1 MVFIPALTTFVIS
14 ALLGGNKVL
23 LVGNIIEQEFTAAY
37 DWQLGSALSMVLM
50 VFIILNILLEAFTM
64 MQKVKNLYL
73 GAIVAFLYA
82 PIVVLIAQS
91 FNASRYRGQW
101 TGFTWEWYEKL
112 VENEEIINAFSNTL
126 TIGVTSAVFA
136 TLLAL
141 VTALGMR
148 QMGRRGSM
156 LFRGLANVPLLN
168 ADIVTGISLMLLFLG
183 LGLRLGYDTILL
195 AHIVI
200 SLPYAMLCILPQVLS
215 MDDVCYEAARD
226 LGATPVQAFR
236 KVILPELMPGI
247 VAAFLLSFAM
257 SADDFIVTYF
267 TKGAGIETLT
277 TEIYS
282 ELKLG
287 VHPEMYALSTLFFC
301 GVLVF
306 AALLMVN
313 YKVSPATA
321 RRAGGGGA

>member
-1 MVFIPALTTFVIS
+1 MEKFKKI
-14 ALLGGNKVL
+14 
-23 LVGNIIEQEFTAAY
+23 
-37 DWQLGSALSMVLM
+37 
-50 VFIILNILLEAFTM
+50 
-64 MQKVKNLYL
+64 YL
-73 GAIVAFLYA
+73 GAIVLFLYA
-82 PIVVLIAQS
+82 PILVLIAQS

-101 TGFTWEWYEKL
+101 TGFTWQWYERL
-112 VENEEIINAFSNTL
+112 IENEEIISAFSNTL
-126 TIGVTSAVFA
+126 TIGVTSAALA

-148 QMGRRGSM
+148 QMGLRGRM

-226 LGATPVQAFR
+226 LGAAPVTAFR
-236 KVILPELMPGI
+236 KVILPELVPGI

-287 VHPEMYALSTLFFC
+287 VHPEMYALSALLFC

-313 YKVSPATA
+313 YKVI
-321 RRAGGGGA
+321 RRYREAGREEAAA

>member
-1 MVFIPALTTFVIS
+1 MEKFKKI
-14 ALLGGNKVL
+14 
-23 LVGNIIEQEFTAAY
+23 
-37 DWQLGSALSMVLM
+37 
-50 VFIILNILLEAFTM
+50 
-64 MQKVKNLYL
+64 YL
-73 GAIVAFLYA
+73 GAIVLFLYA
-82 PIVVLIAQS
+82 PILVLIAQS

-101 TGFTWEWYEKL
+101 TGFTWQWYERL
-112 VENEEIINAFSNTL
+112 IENEEIISAFSNTL
-126 TIGVTSAVFA
+126 TIGVTSAALA

-148 QMGRRGSM
+148 QMGLRGRM

-226 LGATPVQAFR
+226 LGAAPVTAFR
-236 KVILPELMPGI
+236 KVILPELVPGI

-257 SADDFIVTYF
+257 SADDFIVT
-267 TKGAGIETLT
+267 
-277 TEIYS
+277 
-282 ELKLG
+282 
-287 VHPEMYALSTLFFC
+287 
-301 GVLVF
+301 
-306 AALLMVN
+306 
-313 YKVSPATA
+313 
-321 RRAGGGGA
+321 

>member
-1 MVFIPALTTFVIS
+1 
-14 ALLGGNKVL
+14 
-23 LVGNIIEQEFTAAY
+23 
-37 DWQLGSALSMVLM
+37 
-50 VFIILNILLEAFTM
+50 M

-112 VENEEIINAFSNTL
+112 VESEEILNAFSNTL

-148 QMGRRGSM
+148 QMGRQSRM
-156 LFRGLANVPLLN
+156 LMRGLANIP
-168 ADIVTGISLMLLFLG
+168 LMLLFLG

-215 MDDVCYEAARD
+215 MDNVYYEAARD

-306 AALLMVN
+306 AALLMLN
-313 YKVSPATA
+313 YKVITRYRQAEKRGQA
-321 RRAGGGGA
+321 